1 MRWRRE
7 LDGGREREL
16 EAGGRTRLK
25 GGDRKTCMEKMV
37 DISVWLVRICE
48 RYGGRPDKR
57 GQEAPESEA
66 WEQEKGAGRLTR
78 GVVCRKAVLE
88 WALRAG
94 VEGRWMGYITGWY
107 SWRGRNV
114 GK

>member
-7 LDGGREREL
+7 LDGGREQEL
-16 EAGGRTRLK
+16 EAGGSTWLE
-25 GGDRKTCMEKMV
+25 GGDRKTYVEKMA
-37 DISVWLVRICE
+37 DTSVWLVRICE

-57 GQEAPESEA
+57 DQEAPESGA
-66 WEQEKGAGRLTR
+66 WEQERGGWEAPKGS
-78 GVVCRKAVLE
+78 
-88 WALRAG
+88 G
-94 VEGRWMGYITGWY
+94 VEESCFRMGPAGCSEGQLDGLHTGWY